1 MTGWNTLSP
10 WGRYGLISS
19 NVFYQ
24 RSASSAV
31 PPILQ
36 FNVAMSS
43 SFKTIALIGKHRN
56 PDIVAPLLSLGR
68 YMEKRNLEV
77 LLDQATAAVVAE
89 AKYPAVTMEEIGVR
103 ADLAIVL
110 GGDGTMLNIA
120 RKLAPFNVP
129 LVGINQGRLGFL
141 TDLSIDSMLETLGSM
156 LDGQYFKER
165 RMLLYVEVVCDNVT
179 AYSALAL
186 NDVAVNRGVGGN
198 MIEFEVHING
208 EYVYSLRSDG
218 LIVASPTGST
228 AYALSSG
235 GPILHPSLDLIALVP
250 VSPHTLSNRPIVV
263 GPDAVVEILMHRT
276 AVARVHSDS
285 HSHYDLRQ
293 HDKVVVRRSPHTVT
307 LLHASDHSYYRMLR
321 EKLGWSGIP
330 RNQA

>member
-1 MTGWNTLSP
+1 M
-10 WGRYGLISS
+10 
-19 NVFYQ
+19 
-24 RSASSAV
+24 
-31 PPILQ
+31 
-36 FNVAMSS
+36 
-43 SFKTIALIGKHRN
+43 
-56 PDIVAPLLSLGR
+56 
-68 YMEKRNLEV
+68 
-77 LLDQATAAVVAE
+77 
-89 AKYPAVTMEEIGVR
+89 TMEEIGVR

-141 TDLSIDSMLETLGSM
+141 TDLSIDSMFETLDSM

-165 RMLLYVEVVCDNVT
+165 RMLLYVEVVRDNVT
-179 AYSALAL
+179 AYSAIAL
-186 NDVAVNRGVGGN
+186 NDVAVNRSVGGN
-198 MIEFEVHING
+198 MIEFEVRING

-263 GPDAVVEILMHRT
+263 GPDANVEILMHRT

-285 HSHYDLRQ
+285 HSHYDLREN
-293 HDKVVVRRSPHTVT
+293 DKVVVRRSPHAVT

-321 EKLGWSGIP
+321 EKLGWSGFP
-330 RNQA
+330 KNQA

>member
-1 MTGWNTLSP
+1 
-10 WGRYGLISS
+10 
-19 NVFYQ
+19 
-24 RSASSAV
+24 
-31 PPILQ
+31 
-36 FNVAMSS
+36 
-43 SFKTIALIGKHRN
+43 
-56 PDIVAPLLSLGR
+56 
-68 YMEKRNLEV
+68 MEKRNLEV

-89 AKYPAVTMEEIGVR
+89 AKYPAVTMEEIGIR

-165 RMLLYVEVVCDNVT
+165 RMLLYVEVVCDNAT
-179 AYSALAL
+179 TYSALAL
-186 NDVAVNRGVGGN
+186 NDVAVNRGIGGN

-263 GPDAVVEILMHRT
+263 GPDAVVEILMHHT

-293 HDKVVVRRSPHTVT
+293 DDKVVVRRSPHTVT

>member
-1 MTGWNTLSP
+1 
-10 WGRYGLISS
+10 
-19 NVFYQ
+19 
-24 RSASSAV
+24 
-31 PPILQ
+31 
-36 FNVAMSS
+36 MSS

-77 LLDQATAAVVAE
+77 LLDQATAVVAE
-89 AKYPAVTMEEIGVR
+89 ARYPVMTMEEIGVR

-156 LDGQYFKER
+156 LDGQYFRER
-165 RMLLYVEVVCDNVT
+165 RMLLYVEVVSDNVP

-218 LIVASPTGST
+218 LIVATPTGST

-285 HSHYDLRQ
+285 HSHYDLMQ
-293 HDKVVVRRSPHTVT
+293 HDKVIVRRSPHTVT

-330 RNQA
+330 RNQV

>member
-1 MTGWNTLSP
+1 
-10 WGRYGLISS
+10 
-19 NVFYQ
+19 
-24 RSASSAV
+24 
-31 PPILQ
+31 
-36 FNVAMSS
+36 MSS
-43 SFKTIALIGKHRN
+43 LFKTIALIGKHKN
-56 PDIVAPLLSLGR
+56 PDILVPLLSLGK
-68 YMEKRNLEV
+68 YLEARNLEV
-77 LLDQATAAVVAE
+77 LLDCATAAVVTE
-89 AKYPAVTMEEIGVR
+89 AKYPGVTVDEIGVR

-120 RKLAPFNVP
+120 RKLAPFDVP
-129 LVGINQGRLGFL
+129 LVGVNQGRLGFL

-156 LDGQYFKER
+156 LDGKFFKER
-165 RMLLYVEVVCDNVT
+165 RMLLHVEVKREDAT
-179 AYSALAL
+179 TYHALAL
-186 NDVAVNRGVGGN
+186 NDMAVNRGIGGN
-198 MIEFEVHING
+198 MIELDVRING

-218 LIVASPTGST
+218 LIVATPTGST

-250 VSPHTLSNRPIVV
+250 VSPHTLSNRSLVV

-285 HSHYDLRQ
+285 HSHYDLREY
-293 HDKVVVRRSPHTVT
+293 DKVIVRRSPHTVT

-321 EKLGWSGIP
+321 EKLGWSGLP

>member
-1 MTGWNTLSP
+1 
-10 WGRYGLISS
+10 
-19 NVFYQ
+19 
-24 RSASSAV
+24 
-31 PPILQ
+31 
-36 FNVAMSS
+36 MSS
-43 SFKTIALIGKHRN
+43 SFKTIALIGKHKN
-56 PDIVAPLLSLGR
+56 PDIVAPLLNLGR
-68 YMEKRNLEV
+68 YLESRNLTV
-77 LLDQATAAVVAE
+77 LLDNLTAATMAE
-89 AKYPAVTMEEIGVR
+89 SKYAAITLDEIGVR

-141 TDLSIDSMLETLGSM
+141 TDLSIDTMQETLGSM
-156 LDGQYFKER
+156 LDGQYIRER
-165 RMLLYVEVVCDNVT
+165 RMLLYVEVARDNEST
-179 AYSALAL
+179 YSAMAL

-198 MIEFEVHING
+198 MIEFEVRING
-208 EYVYSLRSDG
+208 EYVYLLRSDG
-218 LIVASPTGST
+218 LIVATPTGST

-285 HSHYDLRQ
+285 HSHFDLQENDR
-293 HDKVVVRRSPHTVT
+293 VVVRRSPNAVT
-307 LLHASDHSYYRMLR
+307 LLHPSNHSYYRMLR
-321 EKLGWSGIP
+321 EKLGWSGLP
-330 RNQA
+330 RNLA